1 MSKDIAKRYAKALFD
16 LASER
21 KAVAETEQ
29 QLKAVVEVMNS
40 TSELYVLFSAPNID
54 VSVKQAILRQAF
66 EGEVSEIVLNTLLLL
81 TERGRIRIL
90 PDLETHFVRIVGEAT
105 GVTDAYVTTAFPLDE
120 AGKQEVAAQFGQI
133 LNKTIRVHNVV
144 DASIIGGM
152 KVRIGD
158 VLYDGS
164 LFGQLERIQKTL
176 KTQVR

>member
-81 TERGRIRIL
+81 TERG
-90 PDLETHFVRIVGEAT
+90 AS
-105 GVTDAYVTTAFPLDE
+105 ASFP
-120 AGKQEVAAQFGQI
+120 
-133 LNKTIRVHNVV
+133 
-144 DASIIGGM
+144 S
-152 KVRIGD
+152 
-158 VLYDGS
+158 
-164 LFGQLERIQKTL
+164 
-176 KTQVR
+176 